1 MKRVL
6 TTPVAVD
13 VKEAEKKV
21 EVESEFFPYSLKFRR
36 RRRFPLPSL
45 SLSPSLR
52 RGRTDIDRRPLVVL
66 VVLRPQHR
74 GVAAEAQLQAGVARP
89 DHGRRAGRGAGLR
102 RQLRHEEAVEDAAG
116 RRQVHD
122 AVGDGDV
129 SEAGLVFLCVF
140 GVGVGGGR
148 RQSSSS
154 VAASFRLSRY
164 LPLFQLTA
172 TAVGWLFPLTM
183 LNV

>member
-13 VKEAEKKV
+13 VKEAEKEV
-21 EVESEFFPYSLKFRR
+21 EVESEFFSTLLNFAAAAVFLSL
-36 RRRFPLPSL
+36 LSL
-45 SLSPSLR
+45 SLSLR
-52 RGRTDIDRRPLVVL
+52 HGRTDIDRRPLVVL

-89 DHGRRAGRGAGLR
+89 DHDRRAGRGAGLR

-154 VAASFRLSRY
+154 VAAFFRLSRY

>member
-89 DHGRRAGRGAGLR
+89 DHDRRAGRGAGLR

-129 SEAGLVFLCVF
+129 SEAGLVFFWVCSELEL
-140 GVGVGGGR
+140 VGGGVSRR
-148 RQSSSS
+148 RQ
-154 VAASFRLSRY
+154 A
-164 LPLFQLTA
+164 PLFFVSLDIS
-172 TAVGWLFPLTM
+172 LFSNSPPRP
-183 LNV
+183 